1 MNIKRIMI
9 CGMVGFAAMTAWAQE
24 PIPTCPMTHLLSL
37 NGVWQF
43 KYVDGNELGRD
54 TLFSSPAYDASGWQ
68 GIRVPGNWQTQGFEE
83 PIYGGKLTPGYGLYR
98 QAFRLDNS
106 FNTSL
111 VYVAFDG
118 VENGFTF
125 YINSKK
131 VGTFNSAFNRCMFD
145 ISKYVNYGG
154 PNMIAVKVNKTQ
166 SPGYQFDTNDDWS
179 LTGISRSVTIY
190 AIPVTHF
197 EDITIRTSLTDTL
210 ARIDLGF
217 KNFAIK
223 KNVTVTI
230 DGQLVDAEEN
240 VVASFRD
247 LKENNCSLELSDYHP
262 WTAETPY
269 LYSLQLQLKENGR
282 PVQSHYEKVGLREVS
297 WDNAVLRINGTPVK
311 LRGITHH
318 DESPYTG
325 RAISDDEI
333 LTDLKMM
340 KAANI
345 NMIRTS
351 HYPPKERLIELCDS
365 MGFYVICEVPFGYG
379 DNLLNKPQMLDILKE
394 RAYYT
399 VKRNKNHPS
408 VIIWSVG
415 NENPV
420 TENGLATGKYVHELD
435 PTRPYL
441 FPSTHKSFN
450 QLLDKKYDFIP
461 LYSCHYPMLSE
472 VKTWPK
478 QLNHAL
484 VNTEFAHALG
494 TDFGQMQ
501 DIVDEWYKH
510 PQLAGGAVW
519 EFADQGIQRVNEE
532 IVNRDKPTDYAW
544 ASRSIYYDTEGILGT
559 DGVVYADR
567 TPKTNYYQVRKVY
580 SPVKVTTEHK
590 GDNIILTLENRYD
603 FTDLSQVKAEL
614 VFYADGQQV
623 NTTPLPLKCK
633 PHHSVS
639 FNIAPPKELS
649 PTSFHYYVLTVK
661 EAQGEA
667 FCEKSIRIENEK
679 VKMKNEESA
688 GANDSQ
694 SNNSSFFILHSPLK
708 NKVKVKASDVEQYI
722 KNTLMARVGKKPTM
736 CQTATL
742 AGYQGKKHQLWENH
756 LLPCTKVSVE
766 KINKDLFLAH
776 VIFDAG
782 TTQFIDGTIEITYSN
797 GSPSHIKY
805 DLIAHGDG
813 EAVETGLAIKTNE
826 KSGNIRWVGKGPY
839 ACYPGK
845 NELSEFGVW
854 SLNSND
860 LYFPGNR
867 EEVEC
872 LLFTDILAKG
882 FAIIPETSKNVA
894 VERYPDGI
902 VISHNAH
909 VASPFNKNIWPTG
922 TVQLDG
928 HKIEGA
934 FSLCPQGSNW
944 DEPLCKLFGEPT
956 KAIKPFNP
964 FYHSYDQ

>member
-1 MNIKRIMI
+1 MNLKKILI
-9 CGMVGFAAMTAWAQE
+9 CGMMGLAVHATWAQE
-24 PIPTCPMTHLLSL
+24 PIPTCPMTHFLSL

-43 KYVDGNELGRD
+43 KYVDGTDIGRD
-54 TLFSSPAYDASGWQ
+54 TLFSSPAYDASDWQ
-68 GIRVPGNWQTQGFEE
+68 GIRVPGNWQTQGFEA
-83 PIYGGKLTPGYGLYR
+83 PVYDGKLTPGYGLYR

-111 VYVAFDG
+111 VYIAFDG

-154 PNMIAVKVNKTQ
+154 PNMIAVKVPKTE

-197 EDITIRTSLTDTL
+197 EDVTIRTSLTDTL

-217 KNFAIK
+217 RKFAIK

-240 VVASFRD
+240 IVASFRD
-247 LKENNCSLELSDYHP
+247 VKGDSCSLLIPDYHP

-269 LYSLQLQLKENGR
+269 LYTLQLQLKENGR
-282 PVQSHYEKVGLREVS
+282 PVERHYEKVGLREVT
-297 WDNAVLRINGTPVK
+297 WDHATLRVNGTPVK
-311 LRGITHH
+311 LRGVNHH
-318 DESPYTG
+318 DLSPYTG

-333 LTDLKMM
+333 LADLTMM
-340 KAANI
+340 RKANI

-351 HYPPKERLIELCDS
+351 HYPPKQRLIELCDS

-399 VKRNKNHPS
+399 VKRDKNHPS

-420 TENGLATGKYVHELD
+420 TENGLATGRYVHQLD

-441 FPSTHKSFN
+441 FPSTHRPFN
-450 QLLDKKYDFIP
+450 QLLEGKYDFIP
-461 LYSCHYPMLSE
+461 LYSCHYPLLSE
-472 VKTWPK
+472 LKTWPK
-478 QLNHAL
+478 RLDKAL
-484 VNTEFAHALG
+484 VNTEYAHALG
-494 TDFGQMQ
+494 TDLGQMQ

-519 EFADQGIQRVNEE
+519 EFADQGLQRVSAEN
-532 IVNRDKPTDYAW
+532 VDRDKPTDYAW
-544 ASRSIYYDTEGILGT
+544 ASRSIYFDTESILGT
-559 DGVVYADR
+559 DGITYADR

-580 SPVKVTTEHK
+580 SPVKVTTEQK
-590 GDNIILTLENRYD
+590 GNDIILTLENRYD

-614 VFYADGQQV
+614 ALFADGQKV
-623 NTTPLPLKCK
+623 NTTPLPLQCK
-633 PHHSVS
+633 PRHTVS
-639 FNIAPPKELS
+639 FNIATPKELPS
-649 PTSFHYYVLTVK
+649 AAFHYYVLTLK
-661 EAQGEA
+661 DKQGET
-667 FCEKSIRIENEK
+667 FYEKSIRIGNDESLATDPMTPAISTFFTLSSPSK
-679 VKMKNEESA
+679 KM
-688 GANDSQ
+688 
-694 SNNSSFFILHSPLK
+694 
-708 NKVKVKASDVEQYI
+708 KASDVETYI

-736 CQTATL
+736 CQNATL
-742 AGYQGKKHQLWENH
+742 SGNQGKKHQLWKNH
-756 LLPCTKVSVE
+756 LMPCTKVMVE
-766 KINKDLFLAH
+766 KAGKNRFLAH

-782 TTQFIDGTIEITYSN
+782 STEFVDGTIEIDCSN
-797 GSPSHIKY
+797 GDALHIRY
-805 DLIAHGDG
+805 DLMAHGDG
-813 EAVETGLAIKTNE
+813 EAVETGLAVKTQE
-826 KSGNIRWVGKGPY
+826 RTGNIRWVGKGPY

-845 NELSEFGVW
+845 DALSEFGVW
-854 SLNSND
+854 SMNSND

-882 FAIIPETSKNVA
+882 FAIVPGSSKDVA
-894 VERYPDGI
+894 VELYPDGI
-902 VISHNAH
+902 VVSHNSH

-922 TVQLDG
+922 TVKLDG
-928 HKIEGA
+928 YNIKGA
-934 FSLCPQGSNW
+934 FSIYPQDANW
-944 DEPLCKLFGEPT
+944 SESLRKLFGEPT